1 MGNRAKALQEA
12 RRKERYIED
21 QIEMADQWLSGK
33 IGDIKDPGFYFDR
46 EIGNGYLA
54 HLKEESTIC
63 GHLDIG
69 RMLSLHCSRR
79 ADLRKSQLVFN
90 GVLPVQQGQ
99 GLSYGGR
106 DIVICA

>member
-1 MGNRAKALQEA
+1 MGNRARELKEA
-12 RRKERYIED
+12 RKQERYIED

-79 ADLRKSQLVFN
+79 ADLRKSLMVFH
-90 GVLPVQQGQ
+90 GMLPVQQGR
-99 GLSYGGR
+99 GLSYGLGE
-106 DIVICA
+106 IPVCA